1 MKFILNGTKILLRL
15 KELNID
21 TDIRRIERNAYD
33 VKGTQLVHI
42 LEMDSLEKLMKIAG
56 LNDLKIRKLD
66 MFEYP
71 LIEVA

>member
-21 TDIRRIERNAYD
+21 TDIRRVKRNVYD

-42 LEMDSLEKLMKIAG
+42 LEIDSLERLMYIVG
-56 LNDLKIRKLD
+56 SNNLKIRNLD

-71 LIEVA
+71 LIEVE